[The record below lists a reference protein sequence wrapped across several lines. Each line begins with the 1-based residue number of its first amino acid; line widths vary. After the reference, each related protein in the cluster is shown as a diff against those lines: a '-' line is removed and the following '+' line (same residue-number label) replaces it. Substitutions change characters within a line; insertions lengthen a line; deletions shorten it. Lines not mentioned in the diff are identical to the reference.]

1 MAAGMGGIRTAGD
14 LVAWMQMT
22 RKMKIAQAKQY
33 VASKL
38 GIDLIDLSN
47 EEVMRQIREDL
58 DIGIITAVAGSA
70 KGIAAKWKIA
80 ELLDIEI
87 NSVNLFRSKIGQ
99 KTEVRCRMTEDRCQ
113 RTENRSQMSEDRVRK
128 KEI

>member
-22 RKMKIAQAKQY
+22 RQMKIAEAKQY
-33 VASKL
+33 VAGKL
-38 GIDLIDLSN
+38 GIEIIDLTN

-70 KGIAAKWKIA
+70 KGIAAKWKVA
-80 ELLDIEI
+80 ELLDIQI
-87 NSVNLFRSKIGQ
+87 NSVNLFKSKI
-99 KTEVRCRMTEDRCQ
+99 T
-113 RTENRSQMSEDRVRK
+113 
-128 KEI
+128 